1 MPKCYDMPFCLS
13 TKMHTI
19 VTERKKL
26 AVVSYSRW
34 GTNPADA
41 RTKSEYCPGQLLLYH
56 GSFHGKVPHL
66 PVFHV
71 KSSPSHTRFGPPGAG
86 LRGVGSSPRG
96 WIEST
101 EAGNR
106 TPQLDT
112 SATGYPGVCPQPG
125 RKGKRLPR
133 VRHRVKCF
141 CRRSAGR
148 SASLS
153 AALSAGFA
161 RNPQRAL
168 SYGGRSAQS
177 FPHGAGTLGSHNP
190 RRGLPPGWFEILPSF
205 AESRTHPSGEPKES
219 CFFGVK
225 IFSYPQSQF

>member
-1 MPKCYDMPFCLS
+1 MPFCLS

-26 AVVSYSRW
+26 AVVSYSRR
-34 GTNPADA
+34 GTNPTDG
-41 RTKSEYCPGQLLLYH
+41 RTKNEYCHGQLLLYH
-56 GSFHGKVPHL
+56 CSFHGKAPHL

-71 KSSPSHTRFGPPGAG
+71 KSSPSHTRFGPPDAG
-86 LRGVGSSPRG
+86 LPGVGSFPRG

-133 VRHRVKCF
+133 VCHRVERF
-141 CRRSAGR
+141 CRWSAGR

-168 SYGGRSAQS
+168 SYGRRFAQS

-190 RRGLPPGWFEILPSF
+190 R
-205 AESRTHPSGEPKES
+205 
-219 CFFGVK
+219 
-225 IFSYPQSQF
+225 

>member
-26 AVVSYSRW
+26 AVVSCSRR
-34 GTNPADA
+34 GTNPTDG
-41 RTKSEYCPGQLLLYH
+41 RTKNEYCHGQLLLYH
-56 GSFHGKVPHL
+56 CSFHGKVPHL

-86 LRGVGSSPRG
+86 LRGVGLFPRG

-133 VRHRVKCF
+133 VRHRPECF

-148 SASLS
+148 RAPLL
-153 AALSAGFA
+153 AALGAGFA
-161 RNPQRAL
+161 GNPQRTV
-168 SYGGRSAQS
+168 SHRRRTSQS
-177 FPHGAGTLGSHNP
+177 FPHGARPSGPDHT
-190 RRGLPPGWFEILPSF
+190 RRGLPSDWIEVLPSF
-205 AESRTHPSGEPKES
+205 AESRRFTPTRPKES

-225 IFSYPQSQF
+225 IFSYSQS